1 MDIKL
6 VLDSGSDIT
15 QKEAELYDVE
25 VIPMSVNDGEREYRD
40 GVDLMP
46 DEIYRRMAA
55 GDVFKTSQIA
65 VATYI
70 EYFEKYAK
78 EKIPMIYLSLSSG
91 LSKTIESAALAGR
104 MLKET
109 YPDFELT
116 IVDSLGATNGILLMA
131 KAFKDHKGNFQSLQ
145 DGIDFLE
152 DLRKKVVHLYSVNDL
167 KYLYRGGRLS
177 KLSFLVGGALNIKPI
192 LHVDETGHLKSLMKA
207 RGVKNLISKIVDTFE
222 ADMKG
227 TDLSKAYVAIQ
238 MAMNAD
244 LRDLL
249 EQELKVRF
257 GEFPLIRNQLGATIG
272 AHIGPEF
279 VGLYYLKTEK

>member
-6 VLDSGSDIT
+6 VVDSGSDIT
-15 QKEAELYDVE
+15 QQEAASYGVE
-25 VIPMSVNDGEREYRD
+25 VIPMSVNDGDREYRD

-65 VATYI
+65 VATYM

-78 EKIPMIYLSLSSG
+78 EKTPMIYLSLSSG
-91 LSKTIESAALAGR
+91 LSKTVESAALAGR

-109 YPDFELT
+109 YSDFDLT
-116 IVDSLGATNGILLMA
+116 IVDSLGATDGILLLA
-131 KAFKDHKGNFQSLQ
+131 KAFEDHKEKFQCLQ
-145 DGIDFLE
+145 DGVDFLE
-152 DLRKKVVHLYSVNDL
+152 DLRTKVVHLYSVNDL

-177 KLSFLVGGALNIKPI
+177 KLSFLVGGALNVKPI
-192 LHVDETGHLKSLMKA
+192 LHVDETGHLKSLMKV
-207 RGVKNLISKIVDTFE
+207 RGVKSLISKMVDIFE
-222 ADMKG
+222 NDMKSIN
-227 TDLSKAYVAIQ
+227 LSKAYVAVQ

-249 EQELKVRF
+249 EQELKTRF
-257 GEFPLIRNQLGATIG
+257 GDFPLIRNQLGATIG